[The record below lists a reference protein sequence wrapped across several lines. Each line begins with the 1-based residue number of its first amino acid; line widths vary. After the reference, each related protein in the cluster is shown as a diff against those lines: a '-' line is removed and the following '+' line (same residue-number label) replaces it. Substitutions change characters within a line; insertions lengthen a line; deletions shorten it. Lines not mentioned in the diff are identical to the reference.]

1 MTGRG
6 VGPAPPKG
14 DAFDYIVVGA
24 GSAGCVIAAR
34 LSEDPSTRVCLIEA
48 GPRDRH
54 PFIHVPAT
62 VGAAI
67 ATRAINWRFL
77 TVPQPRL
84 ANRRIPI
91 PRGRV
96 IGGSGSI
103 NGMVYFRGQ
112 PSDYEDWVAAGNPG
126 WSYREVLPYFLRSE
140 RNLFY
145 AGSPYH
151 GTDGPMNVKFVDR
164 PNPMTA
170 AFLAAMAGLGYPHCE
185 DFNGPNPEGYG
196 LRQGTIL
203 DGRRVST
210 ATAYLGPARARA
222 NLTVLTDALAER
234 VVFDG
239 RRAVGVDV
247 RRGGERKRLAARA
260 EIVVS
265 GGAINSPQI
274 LMLSGVGEGAHLR
287 ERGIEVVHDLPAVG
301 ANLHDHLAAAVLM
314 EMRDTASYGISVRT
328 LPRAAWNLLEYSLG
342 RKGPLASNVFE
353 STAFV
358 KTTPGLRRPDLQIVF
373 QTARRNR
380 STFPFPLGH
389 GFALSAVNLY
399 PRSRGRIRLASPDPG
414 AHPDIDPNLL
424 GDPADVAPLVR
435 GIELGRRIAR
445 SAAFARY
452 RAREVQPGPAAED
465 EAALVDYIRRAA
477 STVHHPCGTCR
488 MSGADPR
495 SVVDWQLR
503 VRGVEALRVADAS
516 VFPSIVGGNTNAPT
530 VMVAERAADML
541 RGRPQLPALE
551 ERSCR

>member
-1 MTGRG
+1 M
-6 VGPAPPKG
+6 VAPTPSKG

-24 GSAGCVIAAR
+24 GTAGCVVAAR
-34 LSEDPSTRVCLIEA
+34 LSENPATRVCLIEA
-48 GPRDRH
+48 GPRDSH
-54 PFIHVPAT
+54 PFIHIPAT

-67 ATRAINWRFL
+67 ATPAINWRFL
-77 TVPQPRL
+77 TVPQRGL

-91 PRGRV
+91 PRGHV

-112 PSDYEDWVAAGNPG
+112 PSDYDAWAAAGNPG

-140 RNLFY
+140 RNPFY

-151 GTDGPMNVKFVDR
+151 GTEGAMNVQFVSP

-170 AFLAAMAGLGYPHCE
+170 AFLSAMESLGYPRCE

-210 ATAYLGPARARA
+210 ATAYLRPASARA
-222 NLTVLTDALAER
+222 NLTILTDALVER
-234 VVFDG
+234 VVFDS
-239 RRAVGVDV
+239 RRAVGVDI
-247 RRGGERKRLAARA
+247 RQGGGRKRLTARA

-265 GGAINSPQI
+265 GGSINSPQI

-287 ERGIEVVHDLPAVG
+287 QLGIEVVHDLPAVG
-301 ANLHDHLAAAVLM
+301 TNLHDHLAVAVLM
-314 EMRDTASYGISVRT
+314 EMRNTDSYGISVRT
-328 LPRAAWNLLEYSLG
+328 LPRGAWNLLQYAFG

-353 STAFV
+353 STAFLRTV
-358 KTTPGLRRPDLQIVF
+358 GGLNRPDIQLVF

-380 STFPFPLGH
+380 STFPLPLGH
-389 GFALSAVNLY
+389 GFAFSAVNLY
-399 PRSRGRIRLASPDPG
+399 PRSRGRIRLASPDPS

-435 GIELGRRIAR
+435 GVKLGRQLAH

-452 RAREVQPGPAAED
+452 KAREVQPGPAIQEEQAI
-465 EAALVDYIRRAA
+465 ADYVRRAS
-477 STVHHPCGTCR
+477 STVHHPVGTCY
-488 MSGADPR
+488 MSGTDPR
-495 SVVDWQLR
+495 SVVDSAFR
-503 VRGVEALRVADAS
+503 VRGVEALRVVDAS
-516 VFPSIVGGNTNAPT
+516 VFPSIVGGNTNAPV
-530 VMVAERAADML
+530 VMVAERAADL
-541 RGRPQLPALE
+541 LLGRPQLPPFPLPA
-551 ERSCR
+551 SSPS